1 MTFKRQPSMDQ
12 AAIDALIGGDV
23 DKSKAIRKLALRNA
37 GAVRVREEKELTHAE
52 DAMGIYERKMRAL
65 ELGAREH
72 ATKLGEQHV
81 RRYHVQI
88 RDPFALPDL
97 PELPELDIPGLNP
110 GYHAPRIP
118 GPEER
123 RRLVGNARFEWFGAP
138 WDSPLCRVNPRRRRV
153 PEARCFGCETP
164 FWEDDQGLALVQTEP
179 EVTTFFHRLC
189 FPVWLKTRR
198 LSLDLGEVLV
208 AIAEQ
213 RVVRASDRAGSD
225 RAASEARIRAVE
237 AANAPGD
244 AWESPSWEE
253 P

>member
-1 MTFKRQPSMDQ
+1 MFKRAPSMDQ
-12 AAIDALIGGDV
+12 AAIDALVAGVV
-23 DKSKAIRKLALRNA
+23 DKSKAIRELALRNA
-37 GAVRVREEKELTHAE
+37 GAVRVREEKEKSHAE
-52 DAMGIYERKMRAL
+52 GALGIYERARRQA
-65 ELGAREH
+65 ELGTRQVQQRLGGYHAR
-72 ATKLGEQHV
+72 LLN
-81 RRYHVQI
+81 
-88 RDPFALPDL
+88 DPFAL

-110 GYHAPRIP
+110 GYHATPSIP
-118 GPEER
+118 GPAER
-123 RRLVGNARFEWFGAP
+123 RWLVDHARFEWFGEP

-153 PEARCFGCETP
+153 PEGRCFGCETP

-179 EVTTFFHRLC
+179 EVTTFFHRGC
-189 FPVWLKTRR
+189 FPVWLKTRK

-213 RVVRASDRAGSD
+213 RIVRASDRAGSD
-225 RAASEARIRAVE
+225 RAASEERIRAVE